1 MAGPARIPGSRAFVH
16 GSRHAVGVV
25 TRIDARS
32 TRVSPGDAPSRSPG
46 RLVLMAWAEIALPE
60 RDLEIDEGDL
70 ILK

>member
-1 MAGPARIPGSRAFVH
+1 M
-16 GSRHAVGVV
+16 GVV